1 MDTAPEEHV
10 CQWVYE
16 QREDGAP
23 VLVCR
28 ICGACRIPMPWEI
41 AAMSS
46 RELNIRH
53 DGEETDL

>member
-16 QREDGAP
+16 PQRDGT
-23 VLVCR
+23 VLLVCR
-28 ICGACRIPMPWEI
+28 ICGAVRIPMPWEI

-53 DGEETDL
+53 DGEESDL